1 MTDLKRVGR
10 ILRDLKVMQNFF
22 RQYPLL
28 ATKVA
33 AALERGDAPKG

>member
-1 MTDLKRVGR
+1 MTDIKKVSR
-10 ILRDLKVMQNFF
+10 ILHDLKVMQNFL

-33 AALERGDAPKG
+33 TALEKADGPKA